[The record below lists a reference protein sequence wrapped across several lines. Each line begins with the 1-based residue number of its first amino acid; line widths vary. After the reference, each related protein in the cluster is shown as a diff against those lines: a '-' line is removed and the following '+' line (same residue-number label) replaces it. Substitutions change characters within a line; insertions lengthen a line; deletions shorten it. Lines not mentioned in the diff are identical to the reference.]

1 MNIVIIEDERLVA
14 DDLEKNISKLMG
26 PAAVITQI
34 HSVSDGIAYFNSSLP
49 PDLIISDIQLGDGL
63 SFEILAALSK
73 PVPTIFCTAYDE
85 YALEAFKVNGIDY
98 ILKPFTSS
106 MLQQALNKYS
116 QLKQA
121 FLPDQSRQYHQ
132 VMQMLTDRPS
142 AKAASVIVY
151 HQDKIIP
158 ISMEEIALFFLE
170 GEVTKLL
177 THTGKTYY
185 PNKPL
190 DELERIAGSY
200 FFRANRQFLISRSAI
215 IDVSSFFSRKLL
227 LNLTLPL
234 KDKVIV
240 SKAKAPQFLEWLSK
254 TG

>member
-14 DDLEKNISKLMG
+14 DDLEKNIRKLMG
-26 PAAVITQI
+26 PAAVITQL

-63 SFEILAALSK
+63 SFEILAGLSR

-85 YALEAFKVNGIDY
+85 YALDAFKVNGIDY
-98 ILKPFTSS
+98 ILKPFTGP

-116 QLKQA
+116 QLKQV
-121 FLPDQSRQYHQ
+121 FLTDQSQQYQ
-132 VMQMLTDRPS
+132 VMMQMLTDKPS

-158 ISMEEIALFFLE
+158 ISMEEIALFVLE
-170 GEVTKLL
+170 GEVTKLI
-177 THTGKTYY
+177 THGGKTYY
-185 PNKPL
+185 PNRPL
-190 DELERIAGSY
+190 DELERIAGRQ
-200 FFRANRQFLISRSAI
+200 FFRANRQFLISRKAI
-215 IDVSSFFSRKLL
+215 IDVANSFSRKLQ
-227 LNLTLPL
+227 LNLTLAL
-234 KDKVIV
+234 KDKIIV
-240 SKAKAPQFLEWLSK
+240 SKAKAPVFLEWLSK

>member
-14 DDLEKNISKLMG
+14 DDLEKNIRKLLG
-26 PAAVITQI
+26 PTTIIKQI

-63 SFEILAALSK
+63 SFEILAGLSR

-85 YALEAFKVNGIDY
+85 YALDAFKVNGIDY
-98 ILKPFTSS
+98 ILKPFTAS

-116 QLKQA
+116 QLKQL
-121 FLPDQSRQYHQ
+121 FLADQSQQYQ
-132 VMQMLTDRPS
+132 VMMQMLTDRPA

-158 ISMEEIALFFLE
+158 ISMEEIALFVLE
-170 GEVTKLL
+170 GEVIKLI
-177 THTGKTYY
+177 THGGKTYY

-190 DELERIAGSY
+190 DELERITGGQ
-200 FFRANRQFLISRSAI
+200 FFRANRQYLISRKAI
-215 IDVSSFFSRKLL
+215 IDVASSFSRKLQ
-227 LNLTLPL
+227 LNLTLAL

-240 SKAKAPQFLEWLSK
+240 SKAKAPVFLEWLSK